1 LKKKVEKGLK
11 KGLKSGG
18 GLSNSEAEVLGMLSE
33 FNTIK
38 KVAIRRNT
46 SVQAI
51 YKIVKNLKKK
61 GFVGI
66 GLKVE
71 NIKPTFKPSPFPIR
85 LHGQEFNIQIIYKD
99 ERYKEMLKSSN
110 LINIDN
116 NSIRLYNDSIEVY
129 SGQSFYAD
137 DTQKAFVK
145 SLDYFNRL
153 FVRLEDEFKILIL
166 KPRSQNIRLV
176 NQHYA
181 EVNNELAEETERQ
194 GDKIRVYT
202 DDDGKLWFII
212 DHSLNCNE
220 AETLHPETAKHDMGE
235 VIKPFFNDLRT
246 NKPPKLSELMVL
258 CKEIIKINKE
268 TASGLNTVVSL
279 MKREEQTL
287 DDGKNNELV
296 DYFG

>member
-1 LKKKVEKGLK
+1 MVEKGLK
-11 KGLKSGG
+11 SGLKSGG
-18 GLSNSEAEVLGMLSE
+18 VLTTSEHEVLCMLSE

-38 KVAIRRNT
+38 KIAIRRNT

-61 GFVGI
+61 GFIGI

-71 NIKPTFKPSPFPIR
+71 NFKPTFKPSPFPIR
-85 LHGQEFNIQIIYKD
+85 LHGQEWNIQIIYKD
-99 ERYKEMLKSSN
+99 ERYKETLKHSN

-181 EVNNELAEETERQ
+181 EVNNELAAETEKQ

-220 AETLHPETAKHDMGE
+220 AETLHYATSKQDMGE
-235 VIKPFFNDLRT
+235 VVKPFFNDLRT
-246 NKPPKLSELMVL
+246 NRPPKLSELMIL
-258 CKEIIKINKE
+258 CKEIININKE
-268 TASGLNTVVSL
+268 TASGLNSVVSL
-279 MKREEQTL
+279 LKGEEERPL
-287 DDGKNNELV
+287 DDGENKKLQN
-296 DYFG
+296 YFG